1 MMRALKTMLVKEL
14 RQLRRD
20 RKMLPIVFIAPVFQL
35 ILLGY
40 AANLDVKQVPLL
52 VVDMDCTPISR
63 SLAAAFDETETF
75 DLVGSTGQPA
85 EISIWIDRGRS
96 RLALVIP
103 ASFAADLA
111 AGRRPALQ
119 LIADGANSTV
129 AAVALSQAAEIVQR
143 FGQSLRG
150 SARAAVSGLEG
161 GAGGPADSASPA
173 SAAGPAVDVRERIWY
188 NPQLETRRFMVPGIL
203 ALLLM
208 VMTTLLTSLA
218 VVKEKENGTL
228 EQLNVSPL
236 APAQVIAGKLVP
248 FALIGLVD
256 VTLVLAVTPLLFGL
270 FPRGSLLLL
279 FLLTL
284 LFLLSTLGLGLLV
297 STLSHSQQ
305 QAMMIAVFFVMVP
318 MFFLSGFA
326 FPIASMPRVIQY
338 LSYLLP
344 LRYYFVIIRGIFLKG
359 SGLSELWDEALALL
373 LFGLAI
379 LALSALRFR
388 KRLR

>member
-85 EISIWIDRGRS
+85 EISTWIDRGRAH
-96 RLALVIP
+96 LALVIP

-143 FGQSLRG
+143 FGQSLQG
-150 SARAAVSGLEG
+150 SARAAVPGLE
-161 GAGGPADSASPA
+161 GGPADSASPA

-305 QAMMIAVFFVMVP
+305 QAMMIAVFFVMIP

-379 LALSALRFR
+379 LALSVLRFR